1 MKIIRKFTL
10 SCGTFG
16 GFSIDIDVNT
26 LESIDDIIRFIIS
39 ALKEKLIELKL
50 DQLVCILERI
60 SVNYHIHD
68 YNFGDI
74 LLINKPYFVC
84 NHNCNEENIK
94 NELYWHQR

>member
-10 SCGTFG
+10 SCATFG

-26 LESIDDIIRFIIS
+26 LDSIDDIIGVIIS
-39 ALKEKLIELKL
+39 DLRQKLTELKL
-50 DQLVCILERI
+50 DQLIIILERI
-60 SVNYHIHD
+60 SANYHIHD

-84 NHNCNEENIK
+84 NHCNNIQ
-94 NELYWHQR
+94 NTNDQLYWHQI